1 MIITPFFSTMPVQP
15 KYVPPKKR
23 VEDPLKALAPENFPC
38 FGNGGGIR
46 KSTLDFKQQILNA
59 EEQRKKAQ
67 EVNTDAMSRDELIK
81 DGWAILPLRS
91 GVREVYTRHGE
102 FGTALAE
109 IDQFHELMGM
119 KRPVDVRFDF

>member
-1 MIITPFFSTMPVQP
+1 MPVQT

-67 EVNTDAMSRDELIK
+67 EVNTETMTREELEK
-81 DGWAILPLRS
+81 DGWAILPLRP
-91 GVREVYTRHGE
+91 GVRETYVRHGG
-102 FGTALAE
+102 FTPVPTE
-109 IDQFHELMGM
+109 IDEFHDRLGL
-119 KRPVDVRFDF
+119 KRPVDVRFE

>member
-1 MIITPFFSTMPVQP
+1 MPVQT

-59 EEQRKKAQ
+59 EEQRKKAL
-67 EVNTDAMSRDELIK
+67 EVNTDAMSREELIK
-81 DGWAILPLRS
+81 DGWAILPLRP
-91 GVREVYTRHGE
+91 GVREVYIRHGS
-102 FGTALAE
+102 FTPVQTE
-109 IDQFHELMGM
+109 IDEFHHRLGL
-119 KRPVDVRFDF
+119 KRPADIRYDF